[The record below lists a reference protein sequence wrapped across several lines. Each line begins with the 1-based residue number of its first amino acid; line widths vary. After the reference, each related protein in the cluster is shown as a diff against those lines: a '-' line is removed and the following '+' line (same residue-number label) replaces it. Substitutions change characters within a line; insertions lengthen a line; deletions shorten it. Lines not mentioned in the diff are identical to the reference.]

1 MLFAALLMT
10 TLLAPSSFAAAGSP
24 VLRSV
29 AQTQRHIVV
38 TFRGADLRPWLV
50 EVAVSRATDASG
62 AFLPGEVRLREQVT
76 ARPDPVTGLV
86 RWRTLK
92 ALPVRVYFVEVSG
105 IESDGVTDCLVQQRS
120 CLVHWSNVRRV
131 RVS

>member
-1 MLFAALLMT
+1 MT
-10 TLLAPSSFAAAGSP
+10 TLLAPSSFAAARFP
-24 VLRSV
+24 ALRSV
-29 AQTQRHIVV
+29 AQAQRHIVV

-50 EVAVSRATDASG
+50 EVAVSRATDGSG
-62 AFLPGEVRLREQVT
+62 AFLPGEVRLREYVT

-92 ALPVRVYFVEVSG
+92 ALPARIYYVEVSG
-105 IESDGVTDCLVQQRS
+105 IESEGLTDCLVQQRS

-131 RVS
+131 RVH